1 MMRRQ
6 RRMLQAGAA
15 VLVLCAG
22 FAALTGWFS
31 PKRPWQEVCGADR
44 LAEVPRY
51 QPGDGPKI
59 LWLGHA
65 GFLIQWHGQC
75 LAVDPNL
82 SATCFPV
89 PRLVAEE
96 TPAWPAPVTLA
107 LISHAHYDHFDLP
120 SLRQLP
126 GLQTLVAPS
135 GLNQFL
141 DGDLADRLHFE
152 GLRPGESL
160 HLGRLKISAVETRHN
175 GGRNHPLP
183 SDFQALGFVIGDG
196 QVNLYFAGDSGYGP
210 HFRSIGQRFHPKLA
224 ILPIGAYA
232 PHFALGPHHLDPEEA
247 VQAGIDLGVEL
258 VIPSHFGTFRLAFD
272 APDAALPRFAAAAQ
286 SAPFRW
292 AVARAN

>member
-1 MMRRQ
+1 MRRG
-6 RRMLQAGAA
+6 RRLRQASVVALPL
-15 VLVLCAG
+15 LVG
-22 FAALTGWFS
+22 FAALVGWFS
-31 PKRPWQEVCGADR
+31 PKRPWREVCGADR

-51 QPGDGPKI
+51 EPGDGPKL

-75 LAVDPNL
+75 LALDPNL
-82 SATCFPV
+82 SDTCFPV

-96 TPAWPAPVTLA
+96 TAAWPAPVTVA
-107 LISHAHYDHFDLP
+107 LVSHAHYDHFDLP

-126 GLQTLVAPS
+126 GLRTLVAPR

-141 DGDLADRLHFE
+141 DRELARRLDFE

-160 HLGRLKISAVETRHN
+160 YLGRLKITAVETRHR

-183 SDFQALGFVIGDG
+183 SAYQALGYVIGDG
-196 QVNLYFAGDSGYGP
+196 QSTIYFSGDSGYGP
-210 HFRSIGQRFHPKLA
+210 HFQAIGARFRPKLA

-247 VQAGIDLGVEL
+247 VQAGIDLGAEW
-258 VIPSHFGTFRLAFD
+258 VIPAHFGTFRLAFD
-272 APDAALPRFAAAAQ
+272 APDEALPRFAAAAR

-292 AVARAN
+292 AVPRAD